1 MTVTHVAAKQ
11 RKGSTDMPKRPNLAG
26 INVLIADDE
35 LLCAMVL
42 EEEVE
47 GLGGK
52 VVGTV
57 SRVGDIVE
65 TAKRGRADIAVL
77 DVNMKGQFSY
87 EAALELLSAGV
98 PVIFMSGYD
107 ELMDCPDALR
117 ATPLLTKPWTSDALG
132 ETLSGVLAHKG

>member
-1 MTVTHVAAKQ
+1 MQ
-11 RKGSTDMPKRPNLAG
+11 KRPNLAG
-26 INVLIADDE
+26 IKILIADDE

-47 GLGGK
+47 DLGGE

-57 SRVGDIVE
+57 SRVADIVE
-65 TAKRGRADIAVL
+65 MAKRGHADIAVL

-87 EAALELLSAGV
+87 DAAVELLSAGV
-98 PVIFMSGYD
+98 PVVFMSGYD

-117 ATPLLTKPWTSDALG
+117 ATPLLTKPWTSDTLG
-132 ETLSGVLAHKG
+132 ATLSGILARKS